1 MELTLGG
8 LNMKETFGHRFTAL
22 RKEKGYTQESI
33 ATKLHI
39 TAQAV
44 SKWENDTSLPDV
56 SMLEKIADLL
66 ETSVDYLLGRVTPQ
80 VVAVSPGPKKEIN
93 RLVFKINITSSE
105 GDLVKVNLPLPII
118 IAALDSG
125 VNPKINGKD
134 ILGNIDIKMILGLI
148 EQGVLG
154 KMVEI
159 DSKDG
164 DHVTI
169 TIE

>member
-1 MELTLGG
+1 
-8 LNMKETFGHRFTAL
+8 MKETFGKRLTAL
-22 RKEKGYTQESI
+22 RKHKGYTQESL
-33 ATKLHI
+33 ASQLHV

-56 SMLEKIADLL
+56 AMLEKIADVF
-66 ETSVDYLLGRVTPQ
+66 ETTVDHLLGRASPQ
-80 VVAVSPGPKKEIN
+80 VVQVTPGPKKEMN

-105 GDLVKVNLPLPII
+105 GDLVKVNLPMPII

-125 VNPKINGKD
+125 VTPKINGKD
-134 ILGNIDIKMILGLI
+134 VLGNIDMNMILNLI

-154 KMVEI
+154 KIVEI
-159 DSKDG
+159 DTKEG
-164 DHVTI
+164 DHVAI

>member
-1 MELTLGG
+1 M
-8 LNMKETFGHRFTAL
+8 MKTTFGSRFAQL
-22 RKEKGYTQESI
+22 RKEKGFTQESV
-33 ATKLHI
+33 AHQLHI

-56 SMLEKIADLL
+56 GMLEKIADLF
-66 ETSVDYLLGRVTPQ
+66 ETTVDYLLGRSTPE
-80 VVAVSPGPKKEIN
+80 VVQIPQHQKKDIN
-93 RLVFKINITSSE
+93 KLVFRIHIVSKE

-154 KMVEI
+154 KIVEI
-159 DSKDG
+159 DTKDG

>member
-1 MELTLGG
+1 
-8 LNMKETFGHRFTAL
+8 MKESFGKRFTTL
-22 RKEKGYTQESI
+22 RKNKGYTQESL
-33 ATKLHI
+33 AVKLHV

-56 SMLEKIADLL
+56 AMLEKIANVF
-66 ETSVDYLLGRVTPQ
+66 ETTVDHLLGRTTPEIVHVT
-80 VVAVSPGPKKEIN
+80 PGPKKELN

-118 IAALDSG
+118 MAALDSG

-134 ILGNIDIKMILGLI
+134 ILENVDMKMILNLI

-154 KMVEI
+154 KIVEI
-159 DSKDG
+159 DTKEG
-164 DHVTI
+164 DHVAI

>member
-1 MELTLGG
+1 
-8 LNMKETFGHRFTAL
+8 MKATFGSRFATL
-22 RKEKGYTQESI
+22 RKEKGYTQDSI
-33 ATKLHI
+33 AIKLHI

-66 ETSVDYLLGRVTPQ
+66 ETTVDFLLGRTAPQ
-80 VVAVSPGPKKEIN
+80 VVQVNQGAKKDVN
-93 RLVFKINITSSE
+93 RLIFKINIKSNE

-125 VNPKINGKD
+125 VSPKINGKD
-134 ILGNIDIKMILGLI
+134 VLGYVDIKMILELI
-148 EQGVLG
+148 EKGVLG
-154 KMVEI
+154 KIVEI
-159 DSKDG
+159 DTKDG
-164 DHVTI
+164 DHVEI